1 MKTYNKLGALLLLT
15 TLSAC
20 QQQAKPEE
28 QEKAEKK
35 HYCIDKIFKQRIRFD
50 SCTIRPVSEGI
61 PLTGIVESN
70 PDKVIS
76 FLSLVN
82 GIIAN
87 TYFALGDK
95 VVKGQLLAELR
106 SSELS
111 TLQSEQKTLESQIRV
126 TERKMQSVKSMFED
140 GIASQKDLLEAESEL
155 TITKVQLEKVNSIL
169 SLYSA
174 SSDRGVFQIKAPA
187 SGIITA
193 KNITPG
199 MQISGESAPLFTI
212 SDLSEVWVLLNI
224 YAGNVARIEPGLEV
238 EIKTLSY
245 PDQVFRGKIGALSQ
259 VFDSEERVMKARVV
273 MKNSEYKLKP
283 GMLTDVTALRHQ
295 NTQAIAI
302 PTSALIFDDN
312 HNFVVI
318 YKDDC
323 NLEVRPV
330 EILTKSNGTA
340 FISSGLNENE
350 QVISRNQLL
359 IYEQI
364 KSVHNN

>member
-1 MKTYNKLGALLLLT
+1 MKTYNKLGILLLLAS
-15 TLSAC
+15 LSAC
-20 QQQAKPEE
+20 QQQAEPKE
-28 QEKAEKK
+28 QEAPVRK

-50 SCTIRPVSEGI
+50 SCIIKPVSEGI

-70 PDKVIS
+70 PDKVIN

-87 TYFALGDK
+87 TYFSLGDK

-126 TERKMQSVKSMFED
+126 AERKMQSVKSMFED
-140 GIASQKDLLEAESEL
+140 GIASQKDLLEAESDL

-187 SGIITA
+187 SGIIID

-224 YAGNVARIEPGLEV
+224 YAGNVAKIEPGLEV

-245 PDQVFRGKIGALSQ
+245 PDQTFKGKIGALSQ

-273 MKNSEYKLKP
+273 MKNNEYKLKP

-295 NTQAIAI
+295 NTQAISI

-318 YKDDC
+318 HKDDC

-350 QVISRNQLL
+350 RIISKNQLL